1 LINTLKRQV
10 KDDPKLGQL
19 IVEME
24 KSGQIGMWLAQ
35 SRVNFV
41 LDWVVGTSKVVGFV
55 KVGVETNG

>member
-1 LINTLKRQV
+1 LKRQI
-10 KDDPKLGQL
+10 KDDPRLEQL

-24 KSGQIGMWLAQ
+24 NSGQIGMWLAQ

-55 KVGVETNG
+55 KVGEEING